1 MGRGGDL
8 LLSLPVLTIGQIAL
22 EFARSLARAV
32 PTMRPVAVNAS
43 DPKAQQM
50 TLSGVNIILVE
61 DDFDSREVIAQTL
74 QTFARSSMPCS
85 WSTLSWKSSADRIF
99 GKMKSWL

>member
-1 MGRGGDL
+1 M
-8 LLSLPVLTIGQIAL
+8 PA
-22 EFARSLARAV
+22 
-32 PTMRPVAVNAS
+32 MRPVAVKAS

-74 QTFARSSMPCS
+74 QTFGAVVAVQLVDVVAEIVR
-85 WSTLSWKSSADRIF
+85 
-99 GKMKSWL
+99 